1 MTEQSRSNVIKTYP
15 LGNGLDVFGASFH
28 RICDENNLLPSP
40 NAVERFSRE
49 GNLITSNRGRNTP
62 LTTKIDLQ
70 NCVLILLSALQTHP
84 AARHL
89 RSRSGKTLF
98 TELSRLN
105 MLVTSD
111 DFDFDCITP
120 LIRSTHDDTLDDA
133 VNWGHVLRAVTE
145 PTPPPRP
152 VPSSIQQTPL
162 SQNTSGLVNSS
173 EFRQG
178 VDLVL
183 KAELEPLYAGIPHST
198 KRSSATCHT
207 STQSRRTFS
216 AGVPKATI
224 HCSGLVGMGGRQMP
238 KRATCWLGSAT

>member
-1 MTEQSRSNVIKTYP
+1 MTEQTRSNVIKSYP
-15 LGNGLDVFGASFH
+15 LGNGLDAFRASFH

-49 GNLITSNRGRNTP
+49 GNLITSNRGRNVP

-105 MLVTSD
+105 TLVTSD

-120 LIRSTHDDTLDDA
+120 LIRS
-133 VNWGHVLRAVTE
+133 
-145 PTPPPRP
+145 
-152 VPSSIQQTPL
+152 
-162 SQNTSGLVNSS
+162 
-173 EFRQG
+173 
-178 VDLVL
+178 
-183 KAELEPLYAGIPHST
+183 
-198 KRSSATCHT
+198 
-207 STQSRRTFS
+207 
-216 AGVPKATI
+216 
-224 HCSGLVGMGGRQMP
+224 
-238 KRATCWLGSAT
+238 